1 MEFAAI
7 DFKTTGYENGENGG
21 TNDALTST
29 GYIRYNMRHYRK
41 EEQ

>member
-7 DFKTTGYENGENGG
+7 DFKTTGYDENGG